1 MLVATQRR
9 KKRNSTKVNLVVSAL
24 FHAIIL
30 GALLY
35 FAARNGLLGK
45 QIKKIAVE
53 MVREKPK
60 QPEKPKEPEKPKVE
74 VAKTEA
80 PKTASVEKPEAPK
93 DVAPPPPPAVE
104 NSAPSVAPPAAELPA
119 FSFDG
124 GRPVVTTSDPVQVY
138 KGLLESSLRFNWD
151 RPKDIDDHEYVAVV
165 EISVDKAGDISNPVW
180 KQKSGHREW
189 DNSVWA
195 AVQSTP
201 KVSRP
206 PPARFPSSVAV
217 KFDVEALQ
225 PVGQ

>member
-1 MLVATQRR
+1 MLVSTQPRQ
-9 KKRNSTKVNLVVSAL
+9 KRNSTKVNLVVSAI
-24 FHAIIL
+24 FHAVIL

-74 VAKTEA
+74 VAKVEA
-80 PKTASVEKPEAPK
+80 PKPAAVEKAEAPK
-93 DVAPPPPPAVE
+93 EVAAPPPPAVDVV
-104 NSAPSVAPPAAELPA
+104 PSVAPPAAELPA

-124 GRPVVTTSDPVQVY
+124 GKPVVTSSDPVQVY

-151 RPKDIDDHEYVAVV
+151 RPKDADDHDYVAVV
-165 EISVDKAGDISNPVW
+165 EISVDKSGNISDPAW
-180 KQKSGHREW
+180 KQKSGHRDW

-195 AVQSTP
+195 AIQSTP
-201 KVSRP
+201 RVSRP
-206 PPARFPSSVAV
+206 PPPKFPSSVAV
-217 KFDVEALQ
+217 KFDVEAMQ
-225 PVGQ
+225 AVPQ